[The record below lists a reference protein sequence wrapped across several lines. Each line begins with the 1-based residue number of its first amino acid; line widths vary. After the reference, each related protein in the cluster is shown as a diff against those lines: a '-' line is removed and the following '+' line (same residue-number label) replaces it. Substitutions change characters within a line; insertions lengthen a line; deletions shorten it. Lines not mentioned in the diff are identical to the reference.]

1 MFKKFLKLIGGVAFF
16 GALAASAYYLF
27 FVRDGEDL
35 YDLDDEVNDDLQDF
49 LDREAGVKDDHY
61 VTLDLSKDKASDDDK
76 IIGDVKEGKSVL
88 KASSDDSDEVEGFSF
103 TDLT

>member
-1 MFKKFLKLIGGVAFF
+1 MFRKILKFVGGVAFF

-35 YDLDDEVNDDLQDF
+35 YDLDDETNDDLQDF
-49 LDREAGVKDDHY
+49 LDKEAGVRDDHY
-61 VTLDLSKDKASDDDK
+61 VTLDLSDKKASDDDR
-76 IIGDVKEGKSVL
+76 IIGDVKEGSNVV
-88 KASSDDSDEVEGFSF
+88 KASSDDSEGVEGFSF